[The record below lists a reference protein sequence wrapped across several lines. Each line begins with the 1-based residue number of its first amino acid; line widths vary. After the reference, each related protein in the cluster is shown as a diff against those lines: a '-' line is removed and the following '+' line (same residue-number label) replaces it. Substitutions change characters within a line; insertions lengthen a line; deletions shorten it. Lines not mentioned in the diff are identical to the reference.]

1 MLERVASS
9 ESDGQDT
16 IDAVKAPFLD
26 HLIELRQRLV
36 WALGAFLVMFLVC
49 FSVAPPSCRSR

>member
-1 MLERVASS
+1 MQERVASS

-36 WALGAFLVMFLVC
+36 WALGAFLVMFLIC
-49 FSVAPPSCRSR
+49 FSVAQHI